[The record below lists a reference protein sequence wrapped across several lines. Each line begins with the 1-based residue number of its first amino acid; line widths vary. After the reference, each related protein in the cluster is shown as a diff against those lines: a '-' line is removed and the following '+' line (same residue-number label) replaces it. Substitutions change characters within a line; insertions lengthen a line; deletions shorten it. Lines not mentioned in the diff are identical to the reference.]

1 MEQNNTF
8 SHDLAY
14 GKSEEKFIHELFSE
28 DGEIKIEVK
37 SDRKA
42 QFTGNVYIEYESRKK
57 PSGISTTQS
66 DYYIFKFF
74 FGLVLGVPIKVLKNF
89 CKQLPNNKKGI
100 IGGDKDENGV
110 GTSLGC
116 LVKVKDLVDFSL
128 KVWK

>member
-14 GKSEEKFIHELFSE
+14 GKSEELFIHELFSE
-28 DGEIKIEVK
+28 DGEILFEVK
-37 SDRKA
+37 GDRKA

-89 CKQLPNNKKGI
+89 CKQLPKNKKGI

-110 GTSLGC
+110 GTSL
-116 LVKVKDLVDFSL
+116 DA
-128 KVWK
+128 W